1 MLSSVLLTASLV
13 PYSTNAQVPN
23 YVPTN
28 GLVGWWPFNGNA
40 QDESGNGNNG
50 TVNGATLTTDRFG
63 IANKAYSFDG
73 NSIIEVIHSNLFD
86 ISTEAT
92 FSIWLKYST
101 MSNTV
106 NFIMQKGSGH
116 GCNISGYQITFDYGY
131 GTIQNASKG
140 LGYGIGQNNYCASI
154 ADTSYLDSTWHNIII
169 VYSNPNSHELFFDG
183 VSMNG
188 GDFTQCSNCIIQ
200 NTTSPLI
207 IGGFSSANT
216 GNNWFG
222 KLDDIG
228 IWNRALTACEVQ
240 DLYNSE
246 LNSLAV
252 SGGPDQELC
261 VGQSTSLFG
270 TGANTYQWSNNIQNG
285 VGFVPTATNS
295 YILIGTDANGCVGT
309 DTVTVTVNEVSSST
323 QTQTALDSY
332 TWPVNGQTYLESGT
346 YTAVIPNAA
355 GCDSTITLEL
365 TLNFTGIESLQF
377 NATKTLIKITD
388 LNGKE
393 TPFKKNTVLLFI
405 YEDGTV
411 ERVFEAE

>member
-1 MLSSVLLTASLV
+1 
-13 PYSTNAQVPN
+13 
-23 YVPTN
+23 VPTN

-40 QDESGNGNNG
+40 NDESGNGNNG
-50 TVNGATLTTDRFG
+50 TVNGATLTADRFG
-63 IANKAYSFDG
+63 NMDEAYSFDG
-73 NSIIEVIHSNLFD
+73 VGNYIDLGNPSVLGNNPTSYTQAGWVSFFDFSDAFVFMSKRHDNSGNDWATPVAGTNGKFIFFADDAFYQNAPMAESNVLIVNQWYHVVFVKSLD
-86 ISTEAT
+86 NY
-92 FSIWLKYST
+92 SIYVDGLL
-101 MSNTV
+101 
-106 NFIMQKGSGH
+106 ID
-116 GCNISGYQITFDYGY
+116 NISDSHVMGGSNNNLIVGAQLAWPEYF
-131 GTIQNASKG
+131 KG
-140 LGYGIGQNNYCASI
+140 KI
-154 ADTSYLDSTWHNIII
+154 
-169 VYSNPNSHELFFDG
+169 
-183 VSMNG
+183 
-188 GDFTQCSNCIIQ
+188 
-200 NTTSPLI
+200 
-207 IGGFSSANT
+207 
-216 GNNWFG
+216 
-222 KLDDIG
+222 DDIG
-228 IWNRALTACEVQ
+228 VWNRALTACEIQ
-240 DLYNSE
+240 DLYNAE

-252 SGGPDQELC
+252 SGGSDQELC
-261 VGQSTSLFG
+261 EGQSTSLFG

-295 YILIGTDANGCVGT
+295 YILTGTDANGCVGT

-405 YEDGTV
+405 YEDRTV
-411 ERVFEAE
+411 ERVYEVE